1 LNSNLRT
8 FETMHRLLLILI
20 LLTGLPVAAT
30 EPLPGE
36 SRDYLEGRRRYDAG
50 DFKGAV
56 AAFERAAARDPEDDR
71 AVYWLGK
78 ACGRV
83 AERAGPLAAMKW
95 AGRTRDALERAVEI
109 NPDNPDAVYSL
120 AQFYEEAP
128 RFIGGNAKKARELR
142 RHLERLRA
150 RTAPAPAAAPAPN

>member
-1 LNSNLRT
+1 
-8 FETMHRLLLILI
+8 MHRLLLTLL
-20 LLTGLPVAAT
+20 LLTGLPAAAT
-30 EPLPGE
+30 ESLPGE
-36 SRDYLEGRRRYDAG
+36 SRDYLEGRRRYDTG

-56 AAFERAAARDPEDDR
+56 AAFERAAVRDPEDDR

-83 AERAGPLAAMKW
+83 AERANPLTAMKW
-95 AGRTRDALERAVEI
+95 AGRTRDAFERAVEI
-109 NPDNPDAVYSL
+109 NPDNPDAVDAL

-142 RHLERLRA
+142 LHLERLRA
-150 RTAPAPAAAPAPN
+150 RAAPATAPAPN